1 MFSSIYNVSIFN
13 WCRRCHDRTV
23 DGFTTTC
30 AISAYY
36 HWICEFEPCSWRC
49 VLDTTLCDKVRPW
62 HETGRWFSLG
72 TLVPPPIKMA
82 ATQPS
87 IFNSRI
93 LGSCCS
99 DLFFGICLM
108 LPLSLVVTVDEIS
121 QTLWYLSS
129 FHLQTKILSDEIK
142 RVHIL
147 YSFIKTTCVI
157 GAVMVSVFV
166 SSVIDPGFG
175 LLAEEKQILLNWYS
189 LLLRITR
196 NIKE

>member
-13 WCRRCHDRTV
+13 WCRRGHDRTV
-23 DGFTTTC
+23 VGFTTTC

-36 HWICEFEPCSWRC
+36 HWICEFEPRSWRC

-62 HETGRWFSLG
+62 HGTGRWFYLG

-87 IFNSRI
+87 IFNSRV

-99 DLFFGICLM
+99 GLFFGTCLI

-121 QTLWYLSS
+121 QTLWYFNS
-129 FHLQTKILSDEIK
+129 FHLQKKILSDEIK

-157 GAVMVSVFV
+157 GAVMASVFV
-166 SSVIDPGFG
+166 SSVIDRGFG
-175 LLAEEKQILLNWYS
+175 LPAGEKQILLNWYS
-189 LLLRITR
+189 LLLHITR

>member
-1 MFSSIYNVSIFN
+1 
-13 WCRRCHDRTV
+13 
-23 DGFTTTC
+23 
-30 AISAYY
+30 
-36 HWICEFEPCSWRC
+36 
-49 VLDTTLCDKVRPW
+49 
-62 HETGRWFSLG
+62 
-72 TLVPPPIKMA
+72 
-82 ATQPS
+82 
-87 IFNSRI
+87 
-93 LGSCCS
+93 
-99 DLFFGICLM
+99 M